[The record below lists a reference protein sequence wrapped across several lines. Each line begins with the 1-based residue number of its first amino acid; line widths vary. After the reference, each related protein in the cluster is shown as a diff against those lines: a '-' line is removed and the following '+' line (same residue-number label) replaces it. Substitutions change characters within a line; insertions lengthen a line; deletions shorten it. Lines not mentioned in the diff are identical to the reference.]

1 MRFVTRI
8 FCLLLLAA
16 TLPAYGQ
23 RGRSGVQKNGTLSA
37 EQLMQLYRFDE
48 AAQQLRLDIA
58 AARKAQKS
66 TVRLEADLQR
76 ALQGADMLLGTE
88 RVLFVDSFKVALGEV
103 PATVR
108 LSPGAGRLVDFAAL
122 GDSVPGLPAGADGWA
137 YINDLGDRL
146 YFSVPDTALCSR
158 QLYAA
163 GRLASGWTTPE
174 PLPGVECEACS
185 RQSPFVMPDGVTVY
199 FAGQGPGSLGG
210 YDLFVTRYSAESQ
223 QYLKA
228 ENLGMPFNSP
238 ANDLLLAIDE
248 TSQLGWLVTDRN
260 QQPDTVC
267 VYVFVPG
274 TTREVYDVDSIG
286 TEQLRQYAR
295 LQSMAATQTDQ
306 QALELARQRLQE
318 VLAATARNDRQ
329 HHVVYVINDQLVYTD
344 LAQFRSASARRIAV
358 QWQQRQQEL
367 TAMKAR
373 RDELQRRVAQGKRT
387 EAVLDELRQI
397 NKALPELKAQ
407 CNLLGKNMRMAET
420 KR

>member
-8 FCLLLLAA
+8 SCLLLFVS
-16 TLPAYGQ
+16 TLPVYAQ
-23 RGRSGVQKNGTLSA
+23 RGRSGAGQSAALSA
-37 EQLMQLYRFDE
+37 EQLMQLYRFEE
-48 AAQQLRLDIA
+48 AAKELRLDIA
-58 AARKAQKS
+58 AHRKAQKS

-88 RVLFVDSFKVALGEV
+88 QVLFVDSFKVALSEV

-108 LSPGAGRLVDFAAL
+108 LSPGAGRLVDLATL
-122 GDSVPGLPAGADGWA
+122 GDSLPGLPAGADGWA

-185 RQSPFVMPDGVTVY
+185 RQAPFVMPDGVTVY

-210 YDLFVTRYSAESQ
+210 YDLFVTRYNVETQ

-248 TSQLGWLVTDRN
+248 ASQLGWLVTDRN

-286 TEQLRQYAR
+286 SEQLRQYAR
-295 LQSMAATQTDQ
+295 LHSMAATQTDQ
-306 QALELARQRLQE
+306 QALQLARQRLQE
-318 VLAATARNDRQ
+318 VQAASAQDEHRL
-329 HHVVYVINDQLVYTD
+329 HVRFVITDQLVYTD
-344 LAQFRSASARRIAV
+344 LSQFRSESARRIAV
-358 QWQQRQQEL
+358 QWQQRQKEL
-367 TAMKAR
+367 SAMQAR
-373 RDELQRRVAQGKRT
+373 RDELQRMVAQGRRT
-387 EAVLDELRQI
+387 EPVVDELRQI
-397 NKALPELKAQ
+397 NRALPELRAQ
-407 CNLLGKNMRMAET
+407 CNLLAKNMRIAET